1 MDIKNLIYIIIINIE
16 YNNNLIII
24 YVSSRLLS
32 IKYKKKYYIYT
43 KISLKK

>member
-32 IKYKKKYYIYT
+32 N
-43 KISLKK
+43 